1 MPIPLIIGAGSG
13 LVSAALFASAA
24 TATLLAGVLFYLAPL
39 PLCLAGLG
47 WGGMAALFSAL
58 TGTVVIAASLGP
70 TTAAVFAL
78 SIAAPTALL
87 AHLALLS
94 RPAATPNGQVVG
106 ALEWYPPGRVVG
118 WAALIAGLL
127 AAILVLI
134 IGYDQEAYRDSIRQI
149 LEHSTLKEFDRDGT
163 VFTEEAIT
171 SLSTVLARALPAAFA
186 VIWLTITLFNL
197 WMAALIV
204 DASGRARRPW
214 PDLHGFELP
223 NALVP
228 IFAGALA
235 ASFLPGLPGLL
246 ATGLAG
252 ALLFA
257 YVLQGLAVIH
267 VYSRGA
273 PFRAVLLA
281 AVYLGILLLDGFA
294 RNYLLPLGK
303 ALRATEANR
312 KRFERERA
320 QLEARDLELKSE
332 AQAVSAKL
340 DGHSFII
347 IRQAGEGGQLYGSV
361 STRDIAVAVT
371 EGGFSVE
378 RRQVMLDRPIKSLGL
393 HEIRVTLHPEVVPHI
408 IANVARSADEAT
420 RQARGEDVSRALTEA
435 EEDAEAARIAAA
447 ALFEDGAPAELA
459 GEAGAEEEATE

>member
-1 MPIPLIIGAGSG
+1 MPISLIIGAGSG

-70 TTAAVFAL
+70 TAAAVFAL

-106 ALEWYPPGRVVG
+106 ALEWYPPGRIIG
-118 WAALIAGLL
+118 WAGLL
-127 AAILVLI
+127 AGILVLT
-134 IGYDQEAYRDSIRQI
+134 IGYDQEAYRDTIRQI
-149 LEHSTLKEFDRDGT
+149 LQHSTLKELDRNGT
-163 VFTEEAIT
+163 VFTEEAIA
-171 SLSTVLARALPAAFA
+171 SLSSVLARALPAAFA

-197 WMAALIV
+197 WIAALIV
-204 DASGRARRPW
+204 DASGRALRPW
-214 PDLHGFELP
+214 PDLRGFELP

-257 YVLQGLAVIH
+257 YMLQGLAVIH

-273 PFRAVLLA
+273 PFRAVLLTA
-281 AVYLGILLLDGFA
+281 IYLGILLLGWVA
-294 RNYLLPLGK
+294 LVVAILGVAEPL
-303 ALRATEANR
+303 
-312 KRFERERA
+312 
-320 QLEARDLELKSE
+320 
-332 AQAVSAKL
+332 
-340 DGHSFII
+340 
-347 IRQAGEGGQLYGSV
+347 
-361 STRDIAVAVT
+361 
-371 EGGFSVE
+371 
-378 RRQVMLDRPIKSLGL
+378 LGL
-393 HEIRVTLHPEVVPHI
+393 
-408 IANVARSADEAT
+408 
-420 RQARGEDVSRALTEA
+420 RQRGQPPGSGGTS
-435 EEDAEAARIAAA
+435 
-447 ALFEDGAPAELA
+447 
-459 GEAGAEEEATE
+459 